1 MIEKH
6 KIRAGMLLVRP
17 SEAKEEKTKSG
28 LIIPVTAAT
37 EPNNG
42 KVVLVGRPLPTDPHD
57 IHIGDVVYY
66 GERSGQEITLYD
78 QKYRLLMVRETLSWI
93 PKDELDKLLN

>member
-17 SEAKEEKTKSG
+17 SEVKEETTAGG
-28 LIIPVTAAT
+28 LIIPVSVAA

-42 KVVLVGRPLPTDPHD
+42 RVVLVGKPLPTDPHD
-57 IHIGDVVYY
+57 IHTGDVVYY
-66 GERSGQEITLYD
+66 ADRAGQEITLYD
-78 QKYRLLMVRETLSWI
+78 VKYRLLMVRETLSWI
-93 PKDELDKLLN
+93 PKNELDKLIN